1 MSRDLFLSL
10 SVNRAQKVYTAKSF
24 NQFSFS
30 IFFKTLFGVIVD
42 IQGVVMSSAFFL
54 LHFVLLHGAHVYKGA
69 I

>member
-1 MSRDLFLSL
+1 MRDFFLPL
-10 SVNRAQKVYTAKSF
+10 SVNRAQKVYTTEVF

-30 IFFKTLFGVIVD
+30 IFFNTLLGVIVD

-54 LHFVLLHGAHVYKGA
+54 LHFVLLHGAHLYKGA

>member
-1 MSRDLFLSL
+1 MPL
-10 SVNRAQKVYTAKSF
+10 SVNTAQKVYTAKVF

-30 IFFKTLFGVIVD
+30 IFFNTLLGVIVD

-54 LHFVLLHGAHVYKGA
+54 LHFELLHGAHLFKGS